1 MMVDPDGQR
10 VFFAKGVSDK
20 FKKSFAATVK
30 YMNKKG
36 TSDGLFK
43 LERSPKDYY
52 IDEVQG
58 KSSSFSIIGN
68 KNTIFWNSSNIISSR
83 DGIWRSPA
91 TSLDHEI
98 AHAVHYDTDP
108 QGFTSDIGTPGTDY
122 VTKEERNV
130 IVGREQSTARKHGE
144 IRNDQV
150 TRTDYYGKTVS
161 GDVSEKSPE
170 EIELI
175 IQSQNELL

>member
-1 MMVDPDGQR
+1 
-10 VFFAKGVSDK
+10 
-20 FKKSFAATVK
+20 
-30 YMNKKG
+30 MNKKG

-43 LERSPKDYY
+43 LERSQKDYY

-58 KSSSFSIIGN
+58 ESSSFSTIGN

-83 DGIWRSPA
+83 NGIWRSPA

-108 QGFTSDIGTPGTDY
+108 QGFISDIGTPDTDY
-122 VTKEERNV
+122 ATKEERNV

-161 GDVSEKSPE
+161 GDVSDKSPE